1 MELKF
6 LAEYPRRV
14 RVFNM
19 LSENFVAKKKSDNER
34 FPHVHRV
41 IPSEVEESSFAASVD
56 SSTPLGMTKRE
67 LWCHHPFLFVTKFS
81 LISFKNFIIRCVS
94 VKW

>member
-19 LSENFVAKKKSDNER
+19 LSENFVAKKKSDNES

-41 IPSEVEESSFAASVD
+41 IPSEVEESSFAASGD
-56 SSTPLGMTKRE
+56 SSTSLGMTNNKGFYFHR
-67 LWCHHPFLFVTKFS
+67 PFLFGHKILTQNG
-81 LISFKNFIIRCVS
+81 I
-94 VKW
+94 